1 VTKKEEYRQGL
12 CRDLGDEYSLRDF
25 YSFKQIYR
33 KLDDEYELE
42 IGFFDLKGKTLIV
55 TILKNEVMLE
65 AVYSALS
72 YKEVKATIKSLV
84 EKYTDKEIQGTTR

>member
-1 VTKKEEYRQGL
+1 MTKKDEYRQGL
-12 CRDLGDEYSLRDF
+12 CYDLGDEYSLRDF

-33 KLDDEYELE
+33 KLDDEYEIE

-72 YKEVKATIKSLV
+72 YKEVKATIKSIV

>member
-1 VTKKEEYRQGL
+1 MNN
-12 CRDLGDEYSLRDF
+12 LRDF

-33 KLDDEYELE
+33 KSTTNMIE